1 MYFHQIT
8 HFHDYGKILIY
19 FDVQMYFFSERR
31 NSKKDARRGE
41 FEYRKKLAK
50 IFITLPPIAPPE
62 QVTKDHNEIPGE
74 VNFVMHDSNLLRI
87 CLNN

>member
-1 MYFHQIT
+1 MREEVSLNIE
-8 HFHDYGKILIY
+8 KI
-19 FDVQMYFFSERR
+19 
-31 NSKKDARRGE
+31 SKN
-41 FEYRKKLAK
+41 
-50 IFITLPPIAPPE
+50 IAPPQ

>member
-1 MYFHQIT
+1 MYFHT
-8 HFHDYGKILIY
+8 HFHDYGKILIH
-19 FDVQMYFFSERR
+19 FDVQMYFFFQKGETVKKMREEVSLNIEKI
-31 NSKKDARRGE
+31 SKNI
-41 FEYRKKLAK
+41 YY
-50 IFITLPPIAPPE
+50 PPAHCTPPQ

>member
-1 MYFHQIT
+1 MREEVSLNIE
-8 HFHDYGKILIY
+8 KISKNIY
-19 FDVQMYFFSERR
+19 Y
-31 NSKKDARRGE
+31 
-41 FEYRKKLAK
+41 
-50 IFITLPPIAPPE
+50 PPAHRTPPQ